1 MLFVSDTNIPSS
13 LAAGNA
19 LSSLSL
25 LFPDTTIYIPPTVYQ
40 ELKMGLER
48 GQTHLNIVLEW
59 IVTRHISILELL
71 ETEQQMIESLPNKL
85 NRGEREAIALA
96 KNRQGLLLCNDKR
109 AVRYCQQ
116 QGIENIDLPYLLRL
130 FWTRQIFTRTQL
142 EQLIEKMAQ
151 VENLV
156 LKQTV
161 LDKIFFQQA

>member
-1 MLFVSDTNIPSS
+1 MIFVVSDTNIPSS

-25 LFPDTTIYIPPTVYQ
+25 LFPETTIYIPPTVYQ
-40 ELKMGLER
+40 ELQMGLER
-48 GQTHLNIVLEW
+48 GKTHLNLVFEW
-59 IVTRHISILELL
+59 IATHQISVLELL
-71 ETEQQMIESLPNKL
+71 ETEQQMIANLPNQL
-85 NRGEREAIALA
+85 NHGEREAIALA

-116 QGIENIDLPYLLRL
+116 QEIENIDLPHLLRL
-130 FWTRQIFTRTQL
+130 FWTHQILTKTQV

-156 LKQTV
+156 LKQIV
-161 LDKIFFQQA
+161 RDKIFSP